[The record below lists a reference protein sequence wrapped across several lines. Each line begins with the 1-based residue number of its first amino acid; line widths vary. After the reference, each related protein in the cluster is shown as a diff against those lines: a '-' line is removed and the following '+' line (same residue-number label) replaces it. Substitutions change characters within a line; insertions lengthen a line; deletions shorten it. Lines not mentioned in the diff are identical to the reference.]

1 MELESIKTILFC
13 LTLLVLLY
21 NIFFKK
27 KSNQLPQLFLL
38 SSAFITTLLILVIEL
53 EIHHLL
59 RAGFGIPNTVTYI
72 LIVIPICIYFYK
84 FRNIILNSNFLLII
98 MSLVF
103 IGFALLLDLLTDAKI
118 LIMSS
123 SDYIEEILRIAG
135 AFFWLLYYIFYSF
148 RLKRI
153 KWY

>member
-21 NIFFKK
+21 KIFFRKE
-27 KSNQLPQLFLL
+27 SNQLTQLFLV
-38 SSAFITTLLILVIEL
+38 SSAFITILLILVIEL

-59 RAGFGIPNTVTYI
+59 RSEFGIPNTLTYI
-72 LIVIPICIYFYK
+72 LIVIPICIHFYK
-84 FRNIILNSNFLLII
+84 FRKVILNSNFIFII

-123 SDYIEEILRIAG
+123 SDSIEEILRIAG
-135 AFFWLLYYIFYSF
+135 AFFWMLYFFFYSF
-148 RLKRI
+148 RLKRN
-153 KWY
+153 